1 MGACELNDR
10 IDLPSLSS
18 FYVDDSIA
26 VIASFRFTQ
35 AFIMNGAILGSSL
48 SIDFP
53 SLKSIHLGDG
63 SFCFV
68 HRAEITSEGD

>member
-1 MGACELNDR
+1 MGVYKLSDR

-18 FYVDDSIA
+18 FYIDDSIA
-26 VIASFRFTQ
+26 IIAAFRFTQ
-35 AFIMNGAILGSSL
+35 AFIMNGAILGSPL
-48 SIDFP
+48 AIDFP

-68 HRAEITSEGD
+68 HRAEITSEVD